1 LVTTRLVGVVAQHLA
16 ELALAGAL
24 ELVHLRLQPRDRGE
38 PELEVVA
45 VVWVDELA
53 DGGSRAASG

>member
-24 ELVHLRLQPRDRGE
+24 ELVQLRLQPRDLGK

-53 DGGSRAASG
+53 DGESRAASG